1 MDQRFANYKPAPSE
15 DQIVNYMAGALL
27 LPLEPVYEF
36 LEEKQFRTA
45 APKERI
51 QIVDTLCKTYNVDR
65 VLAFR
70 RIRVVYTIMVS

>member
-1 MDQRFANYKPAPSE
+1 M
-15 DQIVNYMAGALL
+15 NYMAGALL
-27 LPLEPVYEF
+27 LPLESVYEF

-51 QIVDTLCKTYNVDR
+51 RIVEALCKTYNVDR

-70 RIRVVYTIMVS
+70 RIHEVYTIKNS